1 MEVIMKKLVDTIEL
15 QRVSDEKFTQY
26 LETLKLGVI
35 KPVAAAVDTVVDY
48 LGINA
53 DNVQHMPS
61 LQADNLLA
69 INADNAQHMPSLH
82 MDSPLLINA
91 ENVQHMPSLQKPLV
105 FNAENVQHRP
115 SLQLDNHLNF
125 NMPSLQNFLT
135 VLDAADIAADTVDV
149 PSRVSAENFQHNIWQ
164 KLSLVTVKSVTCT
177 PLMVNTESV
186 NKYISSHHFKP

>member
-15 QRVSDEKFTQY
+15 QRVSDENFSKY

-35 KPVAAAVDTVVDY
+35 KPVAAAVDTVVDL

-69 INADNAQHMPSLH
+69 INADNTQHMPSLH

-91 ENVQHMPSLQKPLV
+91 ENVQHMPSL
-105 FNAENVQHRP
+105 
-115 SLQLDNHLNF
+115 HL
-125 NMPSLQNFLT
+125 
-135 VLDAADIAADTVDV
+135 
-149 PSRVSAENFQHNIWQ
+149 E
-164 KLSLVTVKSVTCT
+164 
-177 PLMVNTESV
+177 
-186 NKYISSHHFKP
+186 Y